1 MSLLLIERDKEIS
14 DLRRQLKEL
23 QTTTHQ
29 SSDVHVPLISVSH
42 VPVHQRCI
50 SETSEPPFILAEPSQ
65 RSTLQRLLEE
75 QQVSYRLKTDNS
87 DLRSKVLIL
96 EGEVDSLRQQN
107 LVQLQQLEQ
116 ATTSLAAASNS
127 THSPPSASPQ
137 KTKKKSFF
145 GGLKRSSG
153 RKQNMSHKNG
163 SGSSIDQSPR
173 LKRPG
178 FHSASNLSLEG
189 SLSEHDISSLLTRKS
204 EGRTEELNPL
214 GGANFDFE
222 RLQLTLKL
230 TMEEKSELGRQLELL
245 REELRHQEE
254 KREVL
259 LKETINKEEA
269 SVKLQ
274 ETIQALQLTTREKE
288 LLESEGEGLKYE
300 LETLRSERDSLT
312 ASLKGKEVKAVL
324 KEKQEMDFLRSEN
337 KALMS
342 EVRTLISNSDG
353 LETSLSQLKREM
365 VARDVRG
372 HELKLKIKK
381 LEKENA
387 ELKVMVSSFKES
399 KDNDKSKENKA
410 THNVLST
417 RRHNSPEKQ
426 TLTSSSSFSDQQS
439 PSTGQPAMK
448 PYHKKPSPFLTAS
461 TGESQFSGHER
472 TQSEDLTS
480 SVASIPPLQMVRT
493 SSGGTKFVAVQVTLP
508 TKENAMK
515 VKDKSLSV
523 PLLEEPPPENKM
535 KRKNSDSTLGTFV
548 SVTSSGGNGGNGKPG
563 VNSLVKMFESGKG
576 EGDRG
581 GRVSLVSGALME
593 SSLEESIE
601 EKENER
607 GTENRSDSVSS
618 TKPSLKKTRKLSS
631 SNSLK
636 EEQERAKKL
645 EEEETK
651 QAKKREEE
659 RRKREIEAKEKQRKE
674 EEEVRE
680 RQKREQEERERR
692 EEQLRKEQ
700 EKQRKELEVKE
711 KERREREKREKE
723 ERERKERE
731 RKERE
736 RKERERKERERKER
750 EKKEKEA
757 FEQKERERKDEEERQ
772 RKEKER
778 KEKERKEKEEQQRK
792 RDEITADRSQT
803 WPPKAENV
811 PTTSTNTLPSSSSHR
826 TDPKSP
832 VTPVNSSPLINKPK
846 PPPTI
851 MGVAGRS
858 KTHSVLLAPTQ
869 TSDSSL
875 TGVVAN
881 LRSSW
886 EKKSQMGVAPTLP
899 ASHPR
904 LSKAPSVPV
913 SYPRMERTSSLNVPT
928 PPSAHLAPPPFTKT
942 GSGPA
947 GTIISSPSNQTK
959 TTLGLKRVAHV
970 SSEATPTNPAHTQN
984 GHVTLR
990 SRSPIDRS
998 SSTDAAGAGEVV
1010 LRSNASPR
1018 LNRPASLYVS
1028 SSTQS
1033 PPISFGTPTSEKR
1046 LSSLITK
1053 LQVKD
1058 TTPTSA
1064 TPTSSFVQNQ
1074 SPILPPRNVG
1084 GANNK

>member
-1 MSLLLIERDKEIS
+1 MNALLIERDKEIS
-14 DLRRQLKEL
+14 ELRRQLKEL
-23 QTTTHQ
+23 QTAHQ
-29 SSDVHVPLISVSH
+29 SSDVPLISISH

-50 SETSEPPFILAEPSQ
+50 SETSEPSFILGESLGGSQ
-65 RSTLQRLLEE
+65 RSTLERLLEE

-87 DLRSKVLIL
+87 ELRSKVLIL

-127 THSPPSASPQ
+127 HSPSSSSPQ

-145 GGLKRSSG
+145 GLRRSSG
-153 RKQNMSHKNG
+153 RKSNLGNKNG
-163 SGSSIDQSPR
+163 SGSSIEQSPR

-204 EGRTEELNPL
+204 EGRTDELHPL
-214 GGANFDFE
+214 GDANFDFE
-222 RLQLTLKL
+222 RLQMTLKL

-254 KREVL
+254 KREEL
-259 LKETINKEEA
+259 LKDTIKKDKYMES

-274 ETIQALQLTTREKE
+274 ETLQALQLTTREKE
-288 LLESEGEGLKYE
+288 LLQSEGEGLKYE

-312 ASLKGKEVKAVL
+312 VSLKGKEVKAVL

-365 VARDVRG
+365 VTRDVRG

-387 ELKVMVSSFKES
+387 GLKVMVSSQKEV
-399 KDNDKSKENKA
+399 KDDDKSKDDKG
-410 THNVLST
+410 THNLLSA
-417 RRHNSPEKQ
+417 RRHASPEKQ
-426 TLTSSSSFSDQQS
+426 TFTSSSSSFSDQQS

-448 PYHKKPSPFLTAS
+448 PHHRKPSPFLTAS
-461 TGESQFSGHER
+461 TGKSKFSAHER

-480 SVASIPPLQMVRT
+480 SGASVPPLQMVRT

-508 TKENAMK
+508 TKENATK
-515 VKDKSLSV
+515 VKDKSSSV
-523 PLLEEPPPENKM
+523 PVLEEPTNNQT
-535 KRKNSDSTLGTFV
+535 KRKTSDSTLGTFV
-548 SVTSSGGNGGNGKPG
+548 SVTSSGGTGSNGKPG

-576 EGDRG
+576 EGERG
-581 GRVSLVSGALME
+581 GRGSLMSGSLME

-601 EKENER
+601 EKEIER
-607 GTENRSDSVSS
+607 ESRSDSVSS
-618 TKPSLKKTRKLSS
+618 KKPSLKKTRKLSS
-631 SNSLK
+631 SSSLK
-636 EEQERAKKL
+636 EEQERTKKM
-645 EEEETK
+645 EEEEAR
-651 QAKKREEE
+651 QAKKREDE
-659 RRKREIEAKEKQRKE
+659 RKKQEIEAKKREEAREKQRKE
-674 EEEVRE
+674 EEARE
-680 RQKREQEERERR
+680 RAKREQEARERERR
-692 EEQLRKEQ
+692 EEQLRKE
-700 EKQRKELEVKE
+700 EMQRKELEAKE
-711 KERREREKREKE
+711 KERREKERKEREQEERKRR
-723 ERERKERE
+723 ERERKE
-731 RKERE
+731 
-736 RKERERKERERKER
+736 
-750 EKKEKEA
+750 
-757 FEQKERERKDEEERQ
+757 EEERQ
-772 RKEKER
+772 RKEKEK
-778 KEKERKEKEEQQRK
+778 KEQERREKEEQQRK

-811 PTTSTNTLPSSSSHR
+811 ATTGTNTLPLTSSHR

-832 VTPVNSSPLINKPK
+832 VSPVHSSPLLINKPK

-858 KTHSVLLAPTQ
+858 KTHSVLLSPTQ
-869 TSDSSL
+869 TADSSL

-886 EKKSQMGVAPTLP
+886 EKKSQMGVAPTP
-899 ASHPR
+899 PTSHPR
-904 LSKAPSVPV
+904 LSKAPSVPVSSVPV
-913 SYPRMERTSSLNVPT
+913 SYPRMERTSSLNAPA

-947 GTIISSPSNQTK
+947 GTIISSPSNPNK
-959 TTLGLKRVAHV
+959 TTLGLKRVGHA
-970 SSEATPTNPAHTQN
+970 SSEATLNNPAHTQN
-984 GHVTLR
+984 GHVTMR
-990 SRSPIDRS
+990 SKSPIDRT
-998 SSTDAAGAGEVV
+998 SSTDATGEVV
-1010 LRSNASPR
+1010 LRSNVSPR

-1028 SSTQS
+1028 STSQS

-1058 TTPTSA
+1058 TTTTPTA

-1074 SPILPPRNVG
+1074 SPILQPRNVG
-1084 GANNK
+1084 VANNNK